1 MRTLFWICE
10 RRGMAMKK
18 IAAALLLILS
28 ILVTGDLLA
37 KDKSANGVYRPTL
50 MTNPKKYLREFQL
63 NKATQE
69 EVIQYMGTPDKTYA
83 LSGSDFLTYSIA
95 TKTGSGIVE
104 YTFEIKDGVVV
115 NVTYLN
121 SGNFFNVTQRESAKQ
136 LQQSP

>member
-1 MRTLFWICE
+1 
-10 RRGMAMKK
+10 MKK

-136 LQQSP
+136 LQQTP

>member
-1 MRTLFWICE
+1 
-10 RRGMAMKK
+10 MKK
-18 IAAALLLILS
+18 IATALLLILS

-37 KDKSANGVYRPTL
+37 KDKSTNGVYRPTL

-69 EVIQYMGTPDKTYA
+69 EVIQYMGTPDKTYS
-83 LSGSDFLTYSIA
+83 LSGSDFLTYGIA
-95 TKTGSGIVE
+95 TKTASGVVE
-104 YTFEIKDGVVV
+104 YTFEIKEGVVV

-121 SGNFFNVTQRESAKQ
+121 SGNFFGVTQRESASQ

>member
-1 MRTLFWICE
+1 
-10 RRGMAMKK
+10 MKK

-104 YTFEIKDGVVV
+104 YTFEIKEGVVV

-136 LQQSP
+136 LQQTP

>member
-1 MRTLFWICE
+1 
-10 RRGMAMKK
+10 MKK